1 MVIYNECIVNDFDM
15 ISIYFNNMLQF
26 VIIKIKIKRVIWW
39 YYSEKQKIFF
49 LANIYNYYFVADC

>member
-26 VIIKIKIKRVIWW
+26 VIIKIKIKRVIGW
-39 YYSEKQKIFF
+39 YYSEK
-49 LANIYNYYFVADC
+49 

>member
-1 MVIYNECIVNDFDM
+1 MVIYNECIVNYFDM
-15 ISIYFNNMLQF
+15 ISIYFNNMLQY

-49 LANIYNYYFVADC
+49 WANIYNYYFVADC

>member
-26 VIIKIKIKRVIWW
+26 VIIKIKIKRVIVW

-49 LANIYNYYFVADC
+49 WANIYNYYFVADC